1 MFCSSLNVEVF
12 AMTCWSIWSR
22 RNKLCV
28 GEGVWP
34 LNKIAGV
41 ARCHLQEFQQ
51 VRRCPSKK
59 VRAQRPRWKPPDV
72 SLVKVNFDGV
82 IFEDLRAAGIG
93 VFVRNEHG
101 EVVAALVKQIPIL
114 EFVFT
119 LETLAARRVV
129 LFARELG
136 LRHVVFEGDLELSV
150 HAISNRLL
158 LHFDR
163 PKTE

>member
-1 MFCSSLNVEVF
+1 MPSLLTSYKHGLAQPIYVVHLVDFSKVSSFWDLLELVFCSSLNAEVF
-12 AMTCWSIWSR
+12 VMTCWSIWSR
-22 RNKLCV
+22 RNKLRV

-59 VRAQRPRWKPPDV
+59 VRAQRPRWKPHDA
-72 SLVKVNFDGV
+72 SLVKVNFDGE

-114 EFVFT
+114 DFF
-119 LETLAARRVV
+119 
-129 LFARELG
+129 
-136 LRHVVFEGDLELSV
+136 
-150 HAISNRLL
+150 LL
-158 LHFDR
+158 L
-163 PKTE
+163 KLWQLGV